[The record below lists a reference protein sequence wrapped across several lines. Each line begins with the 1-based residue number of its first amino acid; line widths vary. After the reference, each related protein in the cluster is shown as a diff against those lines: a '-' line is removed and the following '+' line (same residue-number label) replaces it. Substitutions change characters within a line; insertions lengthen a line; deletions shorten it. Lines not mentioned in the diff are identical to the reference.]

1 MENRRGS
8 DFCHQLENSK
18 IMTASGHPSPELRC
32 ELSISNRDAE
42 THELNNFISC
52 RFGVKSIVGV
62 LVDASLVSFCYE
74 MFGRKGALPW
84 VSTPNV
90 TENRG

>member
-1 MENRRGS
+1 
-8 DFCHQLENSK
+8 
-18 IMTASGHPSPELRC
+18 MTASGHPSPELRC

-62 LVDASLVSFCYE
+62 LVDASLCHFVMRCLE
-74 MFGRKGALPW
+74 EKVLC
-84 VSTPNV
+84 
-90 TENRG
+90 RG